1 MLGLFGTKNIIE
13 VKFDHL
19 LGLLFLILFGFTCN
33 LIFVFGIMFLLLNCL
48 KNIYHI
54 LGMKTIY

>member
-1 MLGLFGTKNIIE
+1 MLGLFEIKNMN
-13 VKFDHL
+13 VAKFDHL
-19 LGLLFLILFGFTCN
+19 LGLLFLILFGFTDN

-54 LGMKTIY
+54 MGMKTI